1 MIRFIRYTIILSH
14 VHSANNPQF
23 GNRCLLKWY
32 FFAGRYCII
41 KQIFSKNSNH
51 LNLKQHFIYFMWSV
65 VSQMPLQ
72 IRLKIIQL
80 MCKHPTNLPSV
91 WVFYLMFR
99 NLNNLRLFSSQF
111 NFCFLDIYLELH
123 SIYLRLLEMLGE
135 HVFFFYCPGGWYSPG
150 SAFVKIMW
158 LWAYSSLVCS
168 VFLGISP
175 VMNPPELLS
184 FVEIPTCAMEL
195 AALNKTKKTAKSLQH
210 SLSVIFKFN
219 FFFHC

>member
-1 MIRFIRYTIILSH
+1 
-14 VHSANNPQF
+14 
-23 GNRCLLKWY
+23 
-32 FFAGRYCII
+32 
-41 KQIFSKNSNH
+41 
-51 LNLKQHFIYFMWSV
+51 MWSV

-135 HVFFFYCPGGWYSPG
+135 DVFFFYCPGGWYSPG

-195 AALNKTKKTAKSLQH
+195 AALNKTKKTAKSLQR
-210 SLSVIFKFN
+210 SLSVIFNLIFSSIAGSYGVKYRYILPLS
-219 FFFHC
+219 HC

>member
-1 MIRFIRYTIILSH
+1 
-14 VHSANNPQF
+14 
-23 GNRCLLKWY
+23 
-32 FFAGRYCII
+32 
-41 KQIFSKNSNH
+41 
-51 LNLKQHFIYFMWSV
+51 
-65 VSQMPLQ
+65 
-72 IRLKIIQL
+72 

-219 FFFHC
+219 FFFHCQKLWSQIQVYSSAFSLLGLQEIVQFESQFPICQMEIRNVFLER